1 MKNSNLTNAWQF
13 NLLEAKFQFQI
24 SKVAL
29 VKQIQSLK
37 TAIKSE
43 QDLFHKLLFQAYFS
57 IIGLLPPPLKED
69 MWKSKSNSRLCEN
82 LQETSRH
89 GQSRKIH
96 SKTQAR
102 SWCGVVQRWET
113 WLLKSFIQNY
123 QKKYILKSH
132 QSDMTWFSYPRL
144 FHCGSQRRHLLRL
157 KIRGKAD
164 ILLVQSK
171 GIWPIARNVD
181 QFKIKKVWP
190 IPRHI

>member
-1 MKNSNLTNAWQF
+1 MDYILAFLNDNS
-13 NLLEAKFQFQI
+13 I
-24 SKVAL
+24 
-29 VKQIQSLK
+29 
-37 TAIKSE
+37 
-43 QDLFHKLLFQAYFS
+43 
-57 IIGLLPPPLKED
+57 
-69 MWKSKSNSRLCEN
+69 SRLCEN

-123 QKKYILKSH
+123 QKKIISKSH

-157 KIRGKAD
+157 KIRGEAD

-181 QFKIKKVWP
+181 QFIDTFKIFELVLFFFRISATLPKQSILPFLPFSFWSSSSQSDLN
-190 IPRHI
+190 